1 MAVGDAPFR
10 AGDDGPE
17 WWNLSEAW
25 RELLF
30 PSDVLLF
37 RSSADKIGSSGN
49 LLLFRSSFNRS
60 SISNRFSISDGVT
73 PVEAMEP
80 EEGGSSSKSG
90 ILGLV
95 AVLMRLI
102 RSNGAFE
109 LGTGSPARGIAD
121 TTGGD

>member
-1 MAVGDAPFR
+1 MEDRGLESLLWERCERDGERTGGLSELGEMAVCDAPFC

-49 LLLFRSSFNRS
+49 LLLFMSSFNRS

-80 EEGGSSSKSG
+80 EEG
-90 ILGLV
+90 
-95 AVLMRLI
+95 
-102 RSNGAFE
+102 
-109 LGTGSPARGIAD
+109 
-121 TTGGD
+121 